1 MRALWDLLAR
11 HVPSNA
17 LRVRFQR
24 SKGVKIGRNV
34 YLGYDTHIDTAYPE
48 LIEIEDHARIGIGA
62 VILAHS
68 RPADAWMEHLGEHRA
83 PVRIKRHAAV
93 YAGAILTPGVTVGEY
108 AIVKEGAVV
117 VDDVP
122 PFTVVAGVPAR
133 VIEELPKEKAVDGAR
148 GHPP

>member
-24 SKGVKIGRNV
+24 AKGVKIGRNV